1 MTHELKPN
9 DYLLFPAFPQF
20 EENKKKTK
28 INVFQTFP
36 QKEKIKYFIK
46 NMLLIT
52 QITLRIVVRVQIPH
66 HG

>member
-20 EENKKKTK
+20 EENKKQ
-28 INVFQTFP
+28 IHAFQIFP

-46 NMLLIT
+46 SMLLIA

>member
-1 MTHELKPN
+1 MITFFFQPFHNLK
-9 DYLLFPAFPQF
+9 
-20 EENKKKTK
+20 KIKKTK

-52 QITLRIVVRVQIPH
+52 QITLRIVVRVQIAH